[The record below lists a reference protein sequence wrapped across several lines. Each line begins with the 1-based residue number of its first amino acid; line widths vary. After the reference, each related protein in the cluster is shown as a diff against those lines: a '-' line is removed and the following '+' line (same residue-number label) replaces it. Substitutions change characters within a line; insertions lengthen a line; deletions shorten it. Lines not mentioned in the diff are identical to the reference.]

1 VIVIM
6 KALNALKSYAGFVND
21 EMHSDDADTVL
32 VTVVMLWPL
41 IMLLMGWSVDFA
53 KNIVIRSDL
62 DEIALEA
69 VQAGIRNQDGLGN
82 IDCTNT
88 GWLTK
93 DGAISLIKNSE
104 DTSGATTTKH
114 IGGATK
120 QALKTYLVKTGRAAK
135 NDFIDS
141 ATKDMRGNL
150 YNSSDDS
157 VNEDAASND
166 SQEVLAYRSFMN
178 NGNGADADSDEGA
191 TAFRIKIICGNKNH
205 RIATSSNYG
214 VDPFDIFNSENSFRG
229 VDNALSYDSMT
240 IEVKDWTANFFLGNP
255 LTNAK
260 YKEDAI
266 LHPDVN
272 RDTGVSGL
280 LSGGYG
286 GNINYRTDETEVQ
299 RFEVTQTAIS
309 SWSQS
314 TLNKNDIDNSPN

>member
-1 VIVIM
+1 M

-53 KNIVIRSDL
+53 KNIVVRSDL

-82 IDCTNT
+82 IDCVNT
-88 GWLTK
+88 DWLTK
-93 DGAISLIKNSE
+93 DSAISFIKAG
-104 DTSGATTTKH
+104 TRK
-114 IGGATK
+114 GGATK
-120 QALKTYLVKTGRAAK
+120 QALKTYLVKTGRATES
-135 NDFIDS
+135 DFLGYS
-141 ATKDMRGNL
+141 SRYAAHDMIGSL

-166 SQEVLAYRSFMN
+166 SQEVFAYRSFMN

-191 TAFRIKIICGNKNH
+191 TAFRIKITCGNEYD
-205 RIATSSNYG
+205 RLSTSKRSSHPYSS
-214 VDPFDIFNSENSFRG
+214 DRG
-229 VDNALSYDSMT
+229 VQNAKYDSMT

-260 YKEDAI
+260 YKEDTI

-272 RDTGVSGL
+272 KDTGEWGGL
-280 LSGGYG
+280 LSGGDG
-286 GNINYRTDETEVQ
+286 ANINYRTDETEVQ

-314 TLNKNDIDNSPN
+314 TLNKNDSGHTAHASGF

>member
-1 VIVIM
+1 M
-6 KALNALKSYAGFVND
+6 KALNALKSYSGFVSD
-21 EMHSDDADTVL
+21 EMHSDDADSVI

-82 IDCTNT
+82 IDCTDT
-88 GWLTK
+88 DWLTK
-93 DGAISLIKNSE
+93 EGAISQIKKSE
-104 DTSGATTTKH
+104 DTSGATTKH
-114 IGGATK
+114 IGGATR

-157 VNEDAASND
+157 INEDAAGYD
-166 SQEVLAYRSFMN
+166 SQEVLAYRSFLN
-178 NGNGADADSDEGA
+178 NGNGAYADSADGA
-191 TAFRIKIICGNKNH
+191 TAFRI
-205 RIATSSNYG
+205 RITCNNASKRSSTSRRDSHPYAS
-214 VDPFDIFNSENSFRG
+214 DRG
-229 VDNALSYDSMT
+229 VENARYDSMT

-260 YKEDAI
+260 YKEDVI
-266 LHPDVN
+266 LHPDTN
-272 RDTGVSGL
+272 KDTGSAGL
-280 LSGGYG
+280 LSGGA
-286 GNINYRTDETEVQ
+286 NINYRTDETEVQ

-314 TLNKNDIDNSPN
+314 SLNKS

>member
-1 VIVIM
+1 M

-93 DGAISLIKNSE
+93 DGAISLIKKSE
-104 DTSGATTTKH
+104 DTSGATTKH

-157 VNEDAASND
+157 INEDAAGYD
-166 SQEVLAYRSFMN
+166 SQEVFAYRSFA
-178 NGNGADADSDEGA
+178 ADTDSDTGA

-205 RIATSSNYG
+205 RITTSSNYG
-214 VDPFDIFNSENSFRG
+214 VDSFDIFHSMNSFRG
-229 VDNALSYDSMT
+229 VDNATYDSMT

-255 LTNAK
+255 LTNAR

-280 LSGGYG
+280 LSGGA
-286 GNINYRTDETEVQ
+286 NINYRTDETEVQ

-314 TLNKNDIDNSPN
+314 TLNKNDSGHTAHASGF

>member
-1 VIVIM
+1 M
-6 KALNALKSYAGFVND
+6 KALNALKSYAGFVSD
-21 EMHSDDADTVL
+21 EMHSDDADSVI

-82 IDCTNT
+82 IDCTDT

-93 DGAISLIKNSE
+93 EGAIGMIKSS
-104 DTSGATTTKH
+104 THS
-114 IGGATK
+114 GGATK

-157 VNEDAASND
+157 VNEDAAGND
-166 SQEVLAYRSFMN
+166 SQEVLAYRSFLN
-178 NGNGADADSDEGA
+178 NGHGADADSAEGA
-191 TAFRIKIICGNKNH
+191 TAFRIKITCNNASK
-205 RIATSSNYG
+205 RLPTSRHDSHPYAS
-214 VDPFDIFNSENSFRG
+214 DRG
-229 VDNALSYDSMT
+229 VENAMYDSMT

-260 YKEDAI
+260 YKEDAM
-266 LHPDVN
+266 LHPYVN
-272 RDTGVSGL
+272 KDTGVAGL
-280 LSGGYG
+280 LSGGA
-286 GNINYRTDETEVQ
+286 NINYRTDETEVQ

-314 TLNKNDIDNSPN
+314 SLNKS

>member
-1 VIVIM
+1 M
-6 KALNALKSYAGFVND
+6 KALNALKSYAGFVSD
-21 EMHSDDADTVL
+21 EMHSDDADSVI

-93 DGAISLIKNSE
+93 EGAIGMIKAGTHS
-104 DTSGATTTKH
+104 
-114 IGGATK
+114 GGATK
-120 QALKTYLVKTGRAAK
+120 QVLKTYLVKTGRATE
-135 NDFIDS
+135 NDFLGYSSIF
-141 ATKDMRGNL
+141 AARDMTGSL
-150 YNSSDDS
+150 YNASDDS
-157 VNEDAASND
+157 VNEDAAGND
-166 SQEVLAYRSFMN
+166 SQEVLAYRSFLN
-178 NGNGADADSDEGA
+178 NGNGAYADSAEGA
-191 TAFRIKIICGNKNH
+191 TAFRIKITCHNEYD
-205 RIATSSNYG
+205 RLPTSRRDSHPYAS
-214 VDPFDIFNSENSFRG
+214 DRG
-229 VDNALSYDSMT
+229 VQNAKYDSMT
-240 IEVKDWTANFFLGNP
+240 IEVKDWTSNFFLGNP

-266 LHPDVN
+266 LHPDIN
-272 RDTGVSGL
+272 KDTGVDGM
-280 LSGGYG
+280 LSDGA
-286 GNINYRTDETEVQ
+286 NINYRTDETEVQ

-314 TLNKNDIDNSPN
+314 SLNKS

>member
-1 VIVIM
+1 M
-6 KALNALKSYAGFVND
+6 KALNALKSYSGFVSD
-21 EMHSDDADTVL
+21 EIHSDDADSVI

-82 IDCTNT
+82 IDCTDT

-93 DGAISLIKNSE
+93 EGAIGMIKASNHS
-104 DTSGATTTKH
+104 
-114 IGGATK
+114 GGATK

-157 VNEDAASND
+157 VNEDAAGND
-166 SQEVLAYRSFMN
+166 SQEVLAYRSFLN
-178 NGNGADADSDEGA
+178 NGHGADADSAEGA
-191 TAFRIKIICGNKNH
+191 TAFRIKITCNKASD
-205 RIATSSNYG
+205 RLSTSRRDSHPYAS
-214 VDPFDIFNSENSFRG
+214 DRG
-229 VDNALSYDSMT
+229 VENAMYDSMT

-260 YKEDAI
+260 YKEDVM
-266 LHPDVN
+266 LHPYVN
-272 RDTGVSGL
+272 KDTGAAGL
-280 LSGGYG
+280 LSGGA
-286 GNINYRTDETEVQ
+286 NINYRTDETEVQ

-314 TLNKNDIDNSPN
+314 SLNKS

>member
-1 VIVIM
+1 M
-6 KALNALKSYAGFVND
+6 KALNALKSYSGFVND
-21 EMHSDDADTVL
+21 EMHSDDADSVI

-53 KNIVIRSDL
+53 KNIVVRSDL

-82 IDCTNT
+82 IDCTDT

-93 DGAISLIKNSE
+93 DGAISQIKKSE
-104 DTSGATTTKH
+104 DTSGATTH
-114 IGGATK
+114 IGGATR
-120 QALKTYLVKTGRAAK
+120 QALKTYLVKTGRASK

-157 VNEDAASND
+157 INEDAAGND
-166 SQEVLAYRSFMN
+166 SQEVLAYRSFLN
-178 NGNGADADSDEGA
+178 NGHGAYADSDEGA
-191 TAFRIKIICGNKNH
+191 TAFRIKITCNNASK
-205 RIATSSNYG
+205 RLSTSRRDSHPYAS
-214 VDPFDIFNSENSFRG
+214 DRG
-229 VDNALSYDSMT
+229 VENAKHDSMT

-260 YKEDAI
+260 YKEDAM
-266 LHPDVN
+266 LHPYVN
-272 RDTGVSGL
+272 KDTGAAGL
-280 LSGGYG
+280 LSGGA
-286 GNINYRTDETEVQ
+286 NINYRTDETEVQ

-314 TLNKNDIDNSPN
+314 SLNKS

>member
-1 VIVIM
+1 M

-21 EMHSDDADTVL
+21 EMHSDDADTVI

-93 DGAISLIKNSE
+93 DGAISMIKNSE
-104 DTSGATTTKH
+104 DTSGAATTKH
-114 IGGATK
+114 IGGATR
-120 QALKTYLVKTGRAAK
+120 QALKTYLVKTGRATK

-157 VNEDAASND
+157 INEDAAGYD
-166 SQEVLAYRSFMN
+166 SQEVFAYRSF
-178 NGNGADADSDEGA
+178 AAEPDSATGA
-191 TAFRIKIICGNKNH
+191 TAFRIKITCSNKNH
-205 RIATSSNYG
+205 RITTSSNDG
-214 VDPFDIFNSENSFRG
+214 VDSFGIYSPRNSFRG
-229 VDNALSYDSMT
+229 VENATYDSMT
-240 IEVKDWTANFFLGNP
+240 IEVKDWTSNFFLGNP

-280 LSGGYG
+280 LSGGDD

-314 TLNKNDIDNSPN
+314 TLNSMANNEMFSGYFH

>member
-1 VIVIM
+1 M
-6 KALNALKSYAGFVND
+6 KALNALKSYSGFVND
-21 EMHSDDADTVL
+21 EMHSDDADSVI

-82 IDCTNT
+82 IDCTDT

-93 DGAISLIKNSE
+93 EGAISQIKKSE
-104 DTSGATTTKH
+104 DTSSATTKH
-114 IGGATK
+114 IGGATRE
-120 QALKTYLVKTGRAAK
+120 ALKTYLVKTGRAAK

-150 YNSSDDS
+150 YNASDDS
-157 VNEDAASND
+157 VNEDAAGND
-166 SQEVLAYRSFMN
+166 SQEVLAYRSFLN
-178 NGNGADADSDEGA
+178 NGHGAYADSDEGA
-191 TAFRIKIICGNKNH
+191 TAFRIKITCNNASK
-205 RIATSSNYG
+205 RLSTSRRDSKVSMMGHWLIHYSHTYAS
-214 VDPFDIFNSENSFRG
+214 DRG
-229 VDNALSYDSMT
+229 VENAKYDSMT

-260 YKEDAI
+260 YKEDAM
-266 LHPDVN
+266 LHPYVN
-272 RDTGVSGL
+272 KDTGAAGL
-280 LSGGYG
+280 LSGGA
-286 GNINYRTDETEVQ
+286 NINYRTDETEVQ

-314 TLNKNDIDNSPN
+314 SLNKS